1 MRIIDCLAR
10 RMSGAVLMHAA
21 VRGIGLVI
29 RVTSFVAVPVAVI
42 FAVLVVVFSVL
53 RMVGQFAG
61 FVTFAGPEED
71 EGNGRRDG
79 DRVAENGAH
88 RPDSRHR
95 L

>member
-1 MRIIDCLAR
+1 MRIIDWLAR
-10 RMSGAVLMHAA
+10 RVPGAVLVHAA

-29 RVTSFVAVPVAVI
+29 CMTSFVAVPVTVI
-42 FAVLVVVFSVL
+42 FAVLVVVFSVV

-71 EGNGRRDG
+71 EGNGRRDDG
-79 DRVAENGAH
+79 RVAENGAH
-88 RPDSRHR
+88 RRDSRHR